1 MVILRLQSPDHPAIK
16 NLFQQADH
24 RSASLYPGLDRSGT
38 SAQHLIAQGAR
49 FFAACDKTSGQ
60 IVGCGGYVPMLIPM
74 PDHGTEISGMLP
86 SLPAAGQGAGTVE
99 IKRLF
104 VDPLARRQGVAR
116 QIMVCIED
124 NARKS
129 GYQAIYL
136 ETGVKSTAAIL
147 LYQSLGFV
155 RCVPFGPYQ
164 DDENSVF
171 MRKPLVAENTITEA
185 FT

>member
-16 NLFQQADH
+16 YLFQQADH

-49 FFAACDKTSGQ
+49 FFAACDKVSGQ
-60 IVGCGGYVPMLIPM
+60 IVGCGGYVPM
-74 PDHGTEISGMLP
+74 PDHGAEIPGMLP

-116 QIMVCIED
+116 QIMVCLED
-124 NARKS
+124 DARKS
-129 GYQAIYL
+129 GCQAIYL

-164 DDENSVF
+164 DDDNSVF
-171 MRKPLVAENTITEA
+171 MRKPLVAENAITDA

>member
-49 FFAACDKTSGQ
+49 FFAVCDKTSGK
-60 IVGCGGYVPMLIPM
+60 IVGCGGYVPI
-74 PDHGTEISGMLP
+74 PDHGAEISDVLP
-86 SLPAAGQGAGTVE
+86 SPPVAGQGAKTVE

-104 VDPLARRQGVAR
+104 VDPLARRQGIAR

-124 NARKS
+124 DARKS
-129 GYQAIYL
+129 GFQAIYL
-136 ETGVKSTAAIL
+136 ETGIKSTAAIL
-147 LYQSLGFV
+147 LYQSLGFA
-155 RCVPFGPYQ
+155 RCAPFGPYQ
-164 DDENSVF
+164 DDDNSVF
-171 MRKPLVAENTITEA
+171 MLKPLVTESTITEA